1 MSSTRPTQLNPWPQQ
16 TPIAAVPPPSPYP
29 RTTKR
34 RRRDLFP
41 HVGLTPRQII
51 ADLDVI
57 QEAANRC
64 QLLSGNDV
72 ISCFPTT
79 DTVIPQHEW
88 ASFVW
93 NSRRPELTQTNKVD
107 IYLFRA
113 DSNHQ
118 VLRARNQ
125 TNPFGSAG
133 VYRAQ
138 VDDTWFGSDGTK
150 WNGRNISFPFYWVIS
165 RSDMTLDGSQ
175 ISQPIFS
182 AVQTTFADSVVASRS
197 VASAA
202 AASVLSSLSSV
213 AAASSSSVLAHPPT
227 PLPSNSGSVQSNSS
241 ESGFPHWA
249 IAVITILGFLAIAS
263 LCILGFLIIRRIRRR
278 NKDEIE
284 SNRNSM
290 GSSSPMM
297 ANAGQQGSPLLGTA
311 SLPPVPHSPVGTGSA
326 SAAAGVG
333 FAGGAAMS
341 ERERNAPSVVIHDG
355 ASTTSAGDS
364 VPFTGADAAIMAD
377 AFRKMLRRPD
387 FTGHLEEDD
396 GSPNGV
402 DDDYDDDHQHGPGGV
417 GLIGRELAEEG
428 RDIRSVS
435 SERGVRVETGTAA
448 SDAGSAALGQRRD
461 TQ

>member
-1 MSSTRPTQLNPWPQQ
+1 MLFAQRIKELLTFVSR
-16 TPIAAVPPPSPYP
+16 SPFI
-29 RTTKR
+29 
-34 RRRDLFP
+34 LL
-41 HVGLTPRQII
+41 LT
-51 ADLDVI
+51 
-57 QEAANRC
+57 
-64 QLLSGNDV
+64 
-72 ISCFPTT
+72 
-79 DTVIPQHEW
+79 
-88 ASFVW
+88 
-93 NSRRPELTQTNKVD
+93 
-107 IYLFRA
+107 
-113 DSNHQ
+113 
-118 VLRARNQ
+118 
-125 TNPFGSAG
+125 
-133 VYRAQ
+133 
-138 VDDTWFGSDGTK
+138 
-150 WNGRNISFPFYWVIS
+150 RNIA
-165 RSDMTLDGSQ
+165 TE
-175 ISQPIFS
+175 
-182 AVQTTFADSVVASRS
+182 TTFADSVVASRS
-197 VASAA
+197 AASAA
-202 AASVLSSLSSV
+202 AASSASVLSLSSASAA
-213 AAASSSSVLAHPPT
+213 AAASSSSALAHPPT
-227 PLPSNSGSVQSNSS
+227 PSQSSPGSVQSDSS
-241 ESGFPHWA
+241 DSGFPHWA

-263 LCILGFLIIRRIRRR
+263 LCILGFLIIRRIRRK

-341 ERERNAPSVVIHDG
+341 ERERNAPSVVMHDG

-396 GSPNGV
+396 GSPDGDN
-402 DDDYDDDHQHGPGGV
+402 DNYDEDHRHGPGGT

-435 SERGVRVETGTAA
+435 SERGVRVETGTGA
-448 SDAGSAALGQRRD
+448 SDAGSAALGQRKD